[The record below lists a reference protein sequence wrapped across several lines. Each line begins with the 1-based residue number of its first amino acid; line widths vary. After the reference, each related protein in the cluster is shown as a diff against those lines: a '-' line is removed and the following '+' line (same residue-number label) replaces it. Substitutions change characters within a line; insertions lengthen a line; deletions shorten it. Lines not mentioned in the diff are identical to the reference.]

1 MKCYCCSDSR
11 FERCC
16 LPFINGSLKPPTAE
30 ALMRS
35 RYSAY
40 SVVDIDYLLQT
51 THPSTRKSH
60 DREIIKQWADQSLWQ
75 KLEVISTIEGNI
87 TDKKGMVEFKAHY
100 LDSASQSH
108 IHHEYSNFIKELGKW
123 FYVDGKVVG

>member
-1 MKCYCCSDSR
+1 
-11 FERCC
+11 
-16 LPFINGSLKPPTAE
+16 
-30 ALMRS
+30 MRS